1 MTGEHAELRGTT
13 AAWSRPA
20 TLVLFALV
28 IFGLWLRLR
37 GLSAEGFADDEVH
50 KWLAAN
56 RYLHG
61 IFSGDDVEHPML
73 MKWLIAL
80 CIVIGR
86 PLGWAQETM
95 TRLPNALAGGV
106 SVAVVALLGRRLFG
120 RTAGLLAAGLAACSV
135 TLIGY
140 QRVAKEDTLLGLFLM
155 LLLWCLA
162 EAKAA
167 ADDGR
172 SPRRWELGG
181 AAALAGML
189 ASKYF
194 FFLLPIPLVF
204 YLWVKRDS
212 QWRVSPGRWAQL
224 AGFAFL
230 LWVGVNWSPFLPS
243 TWEYAKS
250 YTTGQQ
256 TVHGSLFFMG
266 RIYHNLVEYGLAGTP
281 PWFYAVFAA
290 VKLAPLTFAE
300 ALGGLALALVQ
311 RRPSHKLMLS
321 WLSVWF
327 FVHSLS
333 GSKWGRFFVSVL
345 PAFLILAGY
354 CVALLLENLRARTPR
369 WAALAL
375 AALLLPGSE
384 ALAALRHAPHY
395 RLYISPFGGGD
406 GQVQYYFPHCDYF
419 DAGFREAVQYVAAH
433 AEPGA
438 ELSTEIDWPA
448 QLYASEA
455 GRSDLL
461 QTLVRR
467 GRTCRAGRICYVVV
481 QAGRLYFLNQDA
493 VGNLSRRA
501 PWHVESI
508 EGREVVKV
516 YRLLPGEAPFPDEEK
531 AEVDGFPSDRAQP
544 RSGAVSNEAL
554 VRVH

>member
-1 MTGEHAELRGTT
+1 MESSPEQLRGRTAPWGT
-13 AAWSRPA
+13 AAVLA
-20 TLVLFALV
+20 LAALVL
-28 IFGLWLRLR
+28 FGLWLRVH

-80 CIVIGR
+80 CIAVGSHF
-86 PLGWAQETM
+86 GWAPETM
-95 TRLPNALAGGV
+95 TRLPNAIAGGV
-106 SVAVVALLGRRLFG
+106 SIVAVALLGRRLFG
-120 RTAGLLAAGLAACSV
+120 RAAGLFAAALTACSV
-135 TLIGY
+135 TLVGY
-140 QRVAKEDTLLGLFLM
+140 QRVAKEDTLLGLFLV
-155 LLLWCLA
+155 LLLWCMA

-167 ADDGR
+167 ADDGGD
-172 SPRRWELGG
+172 PRRWELYS

-194 FFLLPIPLVF
+194 FFLTPIPVLF
-204 YLWVKRDS
+204 YLWVRRDS
-212 QWRVSPGRWAQL
+212 RWRVPLRRWLQL
-224 AGFAFL
+224 IGVAFL
-230 LWVGVNWSPFLPS
+230 LWAAVNWSPFLPS

-266 RIYHNLVEYGLAGTP
+266 RIYNNLVEYGLHGTP

-290 VKLAPLTFAE
+290 VKLAPLTFLCSVAG
-300 ALGGLALALVQ
+300 LCLALWQ
-311 RRPSHKLMLS
+311 RRPAHKLMLS
-321 WLSVWF
+321 WLAVWF
-327 FVHSLS
+327 LVHSVS

-354 CVALLLENLRARTPR
+354 VAARLLEEVRAPLLRR
-369 WAALAL
+369 AAIAV
-375 AALLLPGSE
+375 AALLLPGTE
-384 ALAALRHAPHY
+384 ALASVTHAPHE
-395 RLYISPFGGGD
+395 RLYISALGGGD
-406 GQVQYYFPHCDYF
+406 ARVQWYFPHCDYF
-419 DAGFREAVQYVAAH
+419 DAGFREAVKYVAEH

-448 QLYASEA
+448 KLYAERD
-455 GRSDLL
+455 GRPDLL

-467 GRTCRAGRICYVVV
+467 GRTCRSGRICYVVV
-481 QAGRLYFLNQDA
+481 QVGRLYFLNQDA
-493 VGNLSRRA
+493 VRNLSRRA

-508 EGREVVKV
+508 RGEEVVRV
-516 YRLLPGEAPFPDEEK
+516 YRLLPGEAPFPDEQGE
-531 AEVDGFPSDRAQP
+531 GP
-544 RSGAVSNEAL
+544 L
-554 VRVH
+554 VRQQ